1 MLRLASESET
11 GFDPAKAGDARSAR
25 IHSHIFE
32 TLLEYDPLARPALL
46 RPKTAQAMPE
56 STPDFKT
63 WTVRVQPGIF
73 FTPDPAFGG
82 RPRELVAA
90 DYAYSLRRLAD
101 PANKSTGW
109 SSLEQ
114 AGISGLLALRRE
126 ALDQKKPFDYD
137 KPITGLQLLDRYT
150 LRFQLDAGRPRF
162 AQWLVETGTA
172 AVAREVIER
181 HGDASPAHPVGTG
194 PFVLKEW
201 KRSSRVVLERNP
213 QFRERRY
220 DARPAADDAWG
231 QAVLKRLKGQR
242 LPMVDR
248 VEIAIIDEKQPTW
261 LAFLN
266 GEADWVELPDGFLSI
281 AMPNG
286 RLAPHL
292 ARRGVQADSEVM
304 PSTYYTMFNME
315 HPLVGGYEPHKVAL
329 RRAISL
335 AVDLDREIRLVRRG
349 QAIPAQ
355 GAIGPQTFGYDPKF
369 KSEMSEYNLPR
380 AKALLD
386 MYGYVD
392 RDGDGWRDL
401 PDGKPLLLEYATQP
415 DQQSRQLIEQWKRN
429 MDALKVRIEFK
440 PAKWPE
446 NLKSSRA
453 GKLMMWGVGWLAGQ
467 PDADTF
473 IAMAY
478 GPNKGQSNHAR
489 FDHPEVN
496 RLYEQ
501 QRMLPDGPE
510 RQALINQARNLI
522 IAYMPYKVHVHR
534 IFTDLTHPWVTG
546 YERNIFVR
554 EQWKY
559 VDVDAAAQRAA
570 VGR

>member
-1 MLRLASESET
+1 M
-11 GFDPAKAGDARSAR
+11 
-25 IHSHIFE
+25 
-32 TLLEYDPLARPALL
+32 
-46 RPKTAQAMPE
+46 
-56 STPDFKT
+56 
-63 WTVRVQPGIF
+63 RVQPGIH

-266 GEADWVELPDGFLSI
+266 GEADWVELPDGFLPV
-281 AMPNG
+281 AMPG
-286 RLAPHL
+286 GQLAPNL
-292 ARRGVQADSEVM
+292 ARRGIKAERVV
-304 PSTYYTMFNME
+304 
-315 HPLVGGYEPHKVAL
+315 
-329 RRAISL
+329 
-335 AVDLDREIRLVRRG
+335 
-349 QAIPAQ
+349 
-355 GAIGPQTFGYDPKF
+355 
-369 KSEMSEYNLPR
+369 LP
-380 AKALLD
+380 
-386 MYGYVD
+386 
-392 RDGDGWRDL
+392 
-401 PDGKPLLLEYATQP
+401 
-415 DQQSRQLIEQWKRN
+415 
-429 MDALKVRIEFK
+429 
-440 PAKWPE
+440 
-446 NLKSSRA
+446 
-453 GKLMMWGVGWLAGQ
+453 
-467 PDADTF
+467 
-473 IAMAY
+473 
-478 GPNKGQSNHAR
+478 
-489 FDHPEVN
+489 
-496 RLYEQ
+496 
-501 QRMLPDGPE
+501 
-510 RQALINQARNLI
+510 
-522 IAYMPYKVHVHR
+522 
-534 IFTDLTHPWVTG
+534 
-546 YERNIFVR
+546 
-554 EQWKY
+554 
-559 VDVDAAAQRAA
+559 
-570 VGR
+570 